1 MQPVKNE
8 RGYALVFVTLMIVLL
23 LVMVGMGL
31 DTGHLAYVRSQGQ
44 PAVDAAALAAAS
56 AIPSG
61 NWSRVTERAAMLN
74 PGGTNPG
81 TGNNYLDSP
90 NNQIDHKN
98 VTLVKYDNATG
109 EFTTSGVN
117 INNANGA
124 RVALE
129 NNNPYGGNAGEAMK
143 SPLFLTP
150 LLNLFGQATKTTADV
165 SVSAVAV
172 NQALPGLPIVV
183 VQGLCGQADTI
194 LDFQSGGNSTAGWE
208 TYQIIN
214 ASTDEVRGLFEKL
227 PFVVITPE
235 VVICLNIFRVT
246 LQNQLE
252 IASIT
257 LVIQEHITAEC
268 SHPIRFDVRWVKPN
282 CLRSQSFA
290 LLEIPLPKSNC
301 RSHMESARIARSNLL
316 KQFCFLLSLVPPV
329 KSHCDVDES
338 QARQYIASLML
349 QQFFKQGSSSF
360 EFSAIQSSLGRLSQ
374 IVDAGLSR
382 LRHSLRKKPVCLSSA
397 ENQAPDQQSSSQDN
411 QLLPIDRHIP
421 PQDNLHLRTG

>member
-8 RGYALVFVTLMIVLL
+8 QGFALVFATLMIVLL

-61 NWSRVTERAAMLN
+61 SWPTVTDRVAKFN

-90 NNQIDHKN
+90 HNPINHTD

-109 EFTTSGVN
+109 EFTTTGVN

-129 NNNPYGGNAGEAMK
+129 NSNPYGGTAGKAMK

-150 LLNLFGQATKTTADV
+150 LLNVFGQATKNTADV

-183 VQGLCGQADTI
+183 VQGLCNRAGEVV
-194 LDFQSGGNSTAGWE
+194 LDFQSGGSSTAGWE
-208 TYQIIN
+208 TYQIDN
-214 ASTDEVRGLFEKL
+214 ASTTEVRNLWEKL
-227 PFVVITPE
+227 PYCAGQPAIETGYCGNVANGVNATIFNSILKPMFQADPSRCYLVPVVPSGGNLTQ
-235 VVICLNIFRVT
+235 CQNISDW
-246 LQNQLE
+246 
-252 IASIT
+252 A
-257 LVIQEHITAEC
+257 
-268 SHPIRFDVRWVKPN
+268 
-282 CLRSQSFA
+282 
-290 LLEIPLPKSNC
+290 
-301 RSHMESARIARSNLL
+301 
-316 KQFCFLLSLVPPV
+316 QFCPAQGNNTADAFPSQGALKGTVTCGQSPWTSRDTKCYVQRLVRD
-329 KSHCDVDES
+329 KTSG
-338 QARQYIASLML
+338 M
-349 QQFFKQGSSSF
+349 
-360 EFSAIQSSLGRLSQ
+360 
-374 IVDAGLSR
+374 
-382 LRHSLRKKPVCLSSA
+382 
-397 ENQAPDQQSSSQDN
+397 
-411 QLLPIDRHIP
+411 
-421 PQDNLHLRTG
+421 